1 MAGRVIAGAFG
12 KPKKPKLKA
21 EDLKDPKRKEANVK
35 TEGKQTQISRNE
47 VSIKGGGKTPAQLS
61 KQYAREQIKLKKIID
76 TSKSPTL
83 VAAAKKALKALD
95 KKAEAELGKNVRKM
109 QAGRKLPK
117 GKREP
122 SKPAMPFNKGGMVKK
137 NHAKPGSYSKAYMK
151 GGMATDMRKTGM
163 FKGGYS
169 TKKK

>member
-1 MAGRVIAGAFG
+1 MKYFITLLVFLSSGLMIYGFS
-12 KPKKPKLKA
+12 LDENQ
-21 EDLKDPKRKEANVK
+21 EDLANKYIGSGTVLLFLIAMPLFLIKESKGKKMNDYML
-35 TEGKQTQISRNE
+35 TEE
-47 VSIKGGGKTPAQLS
+47 
-61 KQYAREQIKLKKIID
+61 
-76 TSKSPTL
+76 
-83 VAAAKKALKALD
+83 
-95 KKAEAELGKNVRKM
+95 NVRKM